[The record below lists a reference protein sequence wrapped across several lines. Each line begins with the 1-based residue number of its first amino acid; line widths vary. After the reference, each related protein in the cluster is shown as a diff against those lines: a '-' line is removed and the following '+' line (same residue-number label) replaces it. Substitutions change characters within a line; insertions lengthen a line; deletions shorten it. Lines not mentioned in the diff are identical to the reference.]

1 MTVIC
6 HFCRNG
12 FAASLDGGVP
22 CADQTSMLLDIL
34 PLVETPAQAIYWAA
48 SLVVFGLAW
57 WRGDQ
62 PERTG
67 VLLVLANFVA
77 SGLVDEYFWG
87 RVTWGVMIAD
97 GLLFAAF
104 YHLAL
109 RCLRWW
115 VRVAAAFALLGFLSH
130 FAAMLDASILWWAYV
145 TLRWLISAG
154 ILLALVASVVEAPM
168 VRRYEQWRAQLV
180 A

>member
-1 MTVIC
+1 
-6 HFCRNG
+6 
-12 FAASLDGGVP
+12 
-22 CADQTSMLLDIL
+22 MLLDAL
-34 PLVETPAQAIYWAA
+34 PLVETPAQAIYWAVTFVICG
-48 SLVVFGLAW
+48 LVW
-57 WRGDQ
+57 WRGDR

-77 SGLVDEYFWG
+77 SGLVDQSFWG

-97 GLLFAAF
+97 GLLFVAF
-104 YHLAL
+104 YLLAL
-109 RCLRWW
+109 HSLRWW
-115 VRVAAAFALLGFLSH
+115 IRAAAAFALLGFLSH

-154 ILLALVASVVEAPM
+154 ILMALVAGAVEAPM
-168 VRRYEQWRAQLV
+168 ARRFETWRDRAH

>member
-22 CADQTSMLLDIL
+22 CADQTPMLLDIL

-154 ILLALVASVVEAPM
+154 ILLALVASVVEGPM
-168 VRRYEQWRAQLV
+168 ARRYEQWRAQLV

>member
-1 MTVIC
+1 M
-6 HFCRNG
+6 H
-12 FAASLDGGVP
+12 
-22 CADQTSMLLDIL
+22 MLLDIL
-34 PLVETPAQAIYWAA
+34 PLVETPAQAIYWA
-48 SLVVFGLAW
+48 VTFVICGLAW
-57 WRGDQ
+57 WRGDR

-67 VLLVLANFVA
+67 VLLVLANFVV
-77 SGLVDEYFWG
+77 SGMVDQYFWG

-104 YHLAL
+104 YFLAL
-109 RCLRWW
+109 RYLRWW
-115 VRVAAAFALLGFLSH
+115 VRGAGAFALLGFLSH

-154 ILLALVASVVEAPM
+154 ILLALLASVVEAPM
-168 VRRYEQWRAQLV
+168 ARRYDHWRARLP

>member
-1 MTVIC
+1 
-6 HFCRNG
+6 
-12 FAASLDGGVP
+12 
-22 CADQTSMLLDIL
+22 MLLDIL
-34 PLVETPAQAIYWAA
+34 PLVETPAQAIYWAVTFVICG
-48 SLVVFGLAW
+48 LVW
-57 WRGDQ
+57 WRGDR
-62 PERTG
+62 PERAG

-77 SGLVDEYFWG
+77 SGLVDQYFWG

-104 YHLAL
+104 YLLAL

-115 VRVAAAFALLGFLSH
+115 VRGAAAFALLGFLSH

-154 ILLALVASVVEAPM
+154 VLLALVAGAIEAPM
-168 VRRYEQWRAQLV
+168 ARRYEAWRLRACV
-180 A
+180 

>member
-1 MTVIC
+1 
-6 HFCRNG
+6 
-12 FAASLDGGVP
+12 
-22 CADQTSMLLDIL
+22 MLLDIL
-34 PLVETPAQAIYWAA
+34 PLVETPAQAIYWA
-48 SLVVFGLAW
+48 VTFVICGLAW
-57 WRGDQ
+57 WRGDR

-77 SGLVDEYFWG
+77 SGLVDQYFWG
-87 RVTWGVMIAD
+87 RVTGGVMIAD

-104 YHLAL
+104 YGLAL
-109 RCLRWW
+109 RCPRWW
-115 VRVAAAFALLGFLSH
+115 VRGAAAFALLGFLSH

-154 ILLALVASVVEAPM
+154 ILLALVAGAVEAPLA
-168 VRRYEQWRAQLV
+168 RRYESGQPRAL